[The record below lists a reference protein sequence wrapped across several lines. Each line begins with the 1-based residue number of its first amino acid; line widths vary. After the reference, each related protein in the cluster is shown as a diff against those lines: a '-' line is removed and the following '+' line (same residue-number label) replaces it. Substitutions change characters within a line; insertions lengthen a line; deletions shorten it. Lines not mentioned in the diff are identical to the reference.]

1 MLVIM
6 KIKWRAGEVDEIY
19 QDDELSC
26 SFNIDPDSTLNSLLN
41 DANDVTVPEERK
53 HKIFNILYI
62 SYFVLIILYYI
73 LAILYYVFYIPYYV
87 LDEYSLVL
95 VLNRM

>member
-6 KIKWRAGEVDEIY
+6 EIKWRAGEVDEIY
-19 QDDELSC
+19 QDDELSY

-41 DANDVTVPEERK
+41 DANDVTVPEGMK
-53 HKIFNILYI
+53 HKIFNVLYI
-62 SYFVLIILYYI
+62 SYFVLIILYYV
-73 LAILYYVFYIPYYV
+73 LAILYYVFYIPYYI